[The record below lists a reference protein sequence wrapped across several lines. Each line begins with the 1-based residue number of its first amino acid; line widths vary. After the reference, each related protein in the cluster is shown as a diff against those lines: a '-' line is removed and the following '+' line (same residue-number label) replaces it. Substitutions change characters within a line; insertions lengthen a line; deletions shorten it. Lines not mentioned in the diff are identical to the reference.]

1 MDLKKNIKKYG
12 WTISSVAGEMG
23 ITQSALSQQINNST
37 ITFAKVEQIA
47 SIIGVSLFELLS
59 DESEAT
65 SGAALTCP
73 HCGKRIGIK
82 LEKEG

>member
-59 DESEAT
+59 DESKAT
-65 SGAALTCP
+65 SGSTLTCP
-73 HCGKRIGIK
+73 HCGEPISIK
-82 LEKEG
+82 VE

>member
-65 SGAALTCP
+65 SGATLTCP
-73 HCGKRIGIK
+73 HCGKPISIK
-82 LEKEG
+82 VE